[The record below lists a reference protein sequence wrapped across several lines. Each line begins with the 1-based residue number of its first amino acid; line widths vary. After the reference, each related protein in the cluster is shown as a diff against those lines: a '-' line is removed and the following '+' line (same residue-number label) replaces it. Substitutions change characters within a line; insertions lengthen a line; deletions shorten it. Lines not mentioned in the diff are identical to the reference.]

1 MFATPG
7 QPRRAARLAGAAAL
21 ALVPAA
27 AHAQDATGLAPFAL
41 PPAGAVLDASVES
54 PLGATPAEPRAPAWT
69 FRPAIGAQELFNDNI
84 YQTESDRRADLIT
97 AITPELEVHG
107 DTPRLNLDLRYAP
120 VLEFYT
126 RTPSADAVAQNLLGT
141 ATATLVP
148 ETLFVNARA
157 LASVQPSGG
166 GLGGLG
172 DTALAAPS
180 LPAGNGL
187 GTDALPGVLALGK
200 ENRAQTAS
208 FAVTP
213 YAQHRFG
220 TFGTGKVG
228 VTLSASV
235 ISADAGTAPIPGTVS
250 AGTQRQETG
259 EATAQFQS
267 GEAFGRVRDFVL
279 LDAARSSGT
288 GVLAG
293 AHADIATN
301 WVGYAVNRV
310 VTPFAEF
317 GAESISYNTVPRVRI
332 DDAVWELGVVLTPNA
347 ESQIS
352 IGYGHHQGIDALDIR
367 GYYALSARTRL
378 TVSYTTALAS
388 EVQLL
393 QSQLGL
399 AAFDALG
406 NPVDQTTGAPLFL
419 GNGLL
424 STQDALFRNRTLSLT
439 ATTLLGERDSVALSL
454 QHQQQTPIGSVN
466 PAERGVGEDGTT
478 LGASWTHQL
487 SELTSLGASASYT
500 RITYQVVPT
509 VQESVIGATVGAS
522 HRLSETVTTFARY
535 ALLDRASGYAGRSF
549 TDNVVLIGIRK
560 QF

>member
-1 MFATPG
+1 MSATPG
-7 QPRRAARLAGAAAL
+7 QPRRAARFAGAAAL
-21 ALVPAA
+21 ALLPAA
-27 AHAQDATGLAPFAL
+27 ARAQDATGLAPFAL
-41 PPAGAVLDASVES
+41 PPAGAVLNAPAES
-54 PLGATPAEPRAPAWT
+54 PVAATPTEPGAPAWT
-69 FRPAIGAQELFNDNI
+69 FTPAIGAQELFNDNI
-84 YQTESDRRADLIT
+84 YQTESNRRADLIT
-97 AITPELEVHG
+97 AITPELELHG
-107 DTPRLNLDLRYAP
+107 DTPRLNLNLRYAP

-187 GTDALPGVLALGK
+187 GSDALPGVLALGK

-208 FAVTP
+208 AAVTP
-213 YAQHRFG
+213 YLQHRFG

-259 EATAQFQS
+259 EVTAQFQS

-301 WVGYAVNRV
+301 WVGYAVNRA

-317 GAESISYNTVPRVRI
+317 GAESLSYNTVPRVRI
-332 DDAVWELGVVLTPNA
+332 DDAVWELGVVLTPNPD
-347 ESQIS
+347 SQLS
-352 IGYGHHQGIDALDIR
+352 IGYGHHQGIDSLDIR

-388 EVQLL
+388 DVQLL

-439 ATTLLGERDSVALSL
+439 ATTLLGERDTVALSL
-454 QHQQQTPIGSVN
+454 QHQAQTPIASVN

-478 LGASWTHQL
+478 VGAAWTHQI
-487 SELTSLGASASYT
+487 SEATSLGASASYT
-500 RITYQVVPT
+500 RIAYQVVPA
-509 VQESVIGATVGAS
+509 VDERVIGATAGIS